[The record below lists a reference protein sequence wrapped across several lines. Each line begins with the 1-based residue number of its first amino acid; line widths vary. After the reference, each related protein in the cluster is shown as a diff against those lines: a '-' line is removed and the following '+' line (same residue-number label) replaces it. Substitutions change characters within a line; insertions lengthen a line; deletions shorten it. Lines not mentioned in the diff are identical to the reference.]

1 MASSA
6 FIISPPAYSSV
17 YGEMGASLAIT
28 ASNTSTNTALSAV
41 CITIPSA
48 GTWRI
53 TYKLRGVSTT
63 AGSVGV
69 TGALYAVTSTPGT
82 TTLTN
87 TNLVAKSEK
96 MAFFANSAS
105 VQAQAT
111 VTEVVVVT
119 TTGAQDYS
127 LGVFSVLG
135 VATTIYSDSGG
146 RTDMLA
152 ERIA

>member
-6 FIISPPAYSSV
+6 FIVSPPAYTTV
-17 YGEMGASLAIT
+17 YAEMGASLAIGT
-28 ASNTSTNTALSAV
+28 GNTSTNTALSAV
-41 CITIPSA
+41 VISIPNA

-63 AGSVGV
+63 AGNVGV
-69 TGALYAVTSTPGT
+69 TGALYNITSTPGT

-96 MAFFANSAS
+96 MAYFANTSGF
-105 VQAQAT
+105 QGQAT
-111 VTEVVVVT
+111 ATEVVIVT
-119 TTGAQDYS
+119 PTGAQDYS

-135 VATTIYSDSGG
+135 VATTIYSDGGG